1 MMTLEDRGP
10 KVAETAIAS
19 LEESLGSPLPSEY
32 REFLI
37 ASNGGVPTP
46 DTIDIPGFPESPT
59 NVQVLFG
66 VGRSVESSCLQ
77 WNLRTLAE
85 RLDPKLVPIAC
96 DSGGNVFCL
105 SLRPPDSG
113 AVLYCDLQAVF
124 ADYKS
129 KPQYYAVAPS
139 FGLFLNKLRP
149 FE

>member
-1 MMTLEDRGP
+1 MMTLEDHGP
-10 KVAETAIAS
+10 KVSETAIAT
-19 LEESLGSPLPSEY
+19 LEASLGSPLPSEY

-59 NVQVLFG
+59 DVQVLFG
-66 VGRSVESSCLQ
+66 VGRSVESSCLE

-85 RLDPKLVPIAC
+85 RLDPELMPIAC

-105 SLRPPDSG
+105 SLRSPNNG

-124 ADYKS
+124 ADYGS

-139 FGLFLNKLRP
+139 FESFLRKLRP
-149 FE
+149 FK

>member
-1 MMTLEDRGP
+1 MMTVEDRGP
-10 KVAETAIAS
+10 EVSETQLAS
-19 LEESLGSPLPSEY
+19 LEANLGSPLPAEY

-59 NVQVLFG
+59 DVQVLFG
-66 VGRSVESSCLQ
+66 VGRSVESSRLE

-85 RLDPKLVPIAC
+85 RLDSGLLPIAC

-105 SLRPPDSG
+105 SLRSSDNG

-124 ADYKS
+124 ADYQS
-129 KPQYYAVAPS
+129 KPQYYPVAPS
-139 FGLFLNKLRP
+139 FESFLRRLRP
-149 FE
+149 FK